1 MPLSNLSDEEFV
13 EEFELLGAAELSKKY
28 NQSVRSAY
36 ARRSRLE
43 NKLQT
48 KIKSPDEKRSIV
60 GEVHGR
66 LEHNLINGTI
76 IVGSDAHYWPY
87 KLTTAHKAFVYFCKK
102 FKPNIIVANGDFLD
116 GASISRHASIGW
128 EHKPSLVDEI
138 ETCKERL
145 AEIEAAAPQAK
156 KFWTLGNH
164 DARFENR
171 LANVAPEYARLHGFH
186 LSDHFPDWEP
196 CWSLWVNNNTVIKHR
211 WKGGIHASHN
221 NTVNAGKNIVTGHL
235 HSLKVQPF
243 SDYNG
248 TRFGVDTG
256 TLAEPYDE
264 QFNNY
269 MEDNPRSWRSGFV
282 LLTFVN
288 KKLLW
293 PEIVHVVEENVVDF
307 RGELINVA

>member
-76 IVGSDAHYWPY
+76 IVCTDAHYWPY